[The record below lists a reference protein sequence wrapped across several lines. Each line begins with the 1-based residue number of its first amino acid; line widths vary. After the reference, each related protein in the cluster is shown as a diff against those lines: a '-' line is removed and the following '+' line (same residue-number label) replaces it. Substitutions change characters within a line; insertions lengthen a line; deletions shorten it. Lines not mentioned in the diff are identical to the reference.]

1 VAESLKFYGFGVLWF
16 GFLSFI
22 PVLETTEK
30 EDFFQ
35 KKSSKRS
42 SSEDLVLR
50 GSAGFD

>member
-35 KKSSKRS
+35 KKELKAFVFRR
-42 SSEDLVLR
+42 L
-50 GSAGFD
+50 GSGRIRRF